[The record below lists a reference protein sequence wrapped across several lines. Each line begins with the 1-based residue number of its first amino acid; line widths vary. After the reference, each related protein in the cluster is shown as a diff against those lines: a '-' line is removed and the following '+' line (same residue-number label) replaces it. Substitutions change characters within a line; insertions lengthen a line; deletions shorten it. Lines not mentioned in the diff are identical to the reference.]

1 MTAQRILIDCDPG
14 HDDAVAILMALA
26 VPDQLDV
33 VGLTTVA
40 GNAGAAQCAQNAAA
54 ICHLA
59 GRPDLPIR
67 VGCTRPMVL
76 PFRDATLYH
85 GATGLDGYPLPR
97 PPVPL
102 HPEHAVD
109 FIIAQIMASADPLT
123 LVALAPLTN
132 IAMALVKRPA
142 IASRIGHI
150 VLMGGAQRSG
160 GNVTPAATFNMV
172 CDPHAAHVV
181 LTSQCRLT
189 MVNLD
194 VTSQVRVTAADLATL
209 ADHPNPV
216 AQAAHGMLQYFNQ
229 RRMTVYGCTEAE
241 LGLNDP
247 CVIAYLL
254 APHLF
259 TGRRVNVAIEHQS
272 DLTLGS
278 TVVDYRGVTRRAPNA
293 LWLDQVDAPAVQR
306 LVYDALAGRAD
317 RERSMNRAAA
327 P

>member
-1 MTAQRILIDCDPG
+1 MPAQRILIDCDPG

-26 VPDQLDV
+26 VPTMLDV

-40 GNAGAAQCAQNAAA
+40 GNAGAEQCAQNAAA
-54 ICHLA
+54 LCQLA

-67 VGCTRPMVL
+67 VGCVRPMIL

-85 GATGLDGYPLPR
+85 GATGLDGFPLPR
-97 PPVPL
+97 PPAPL
-102 HPEHAVD
+102 SPEHAVD
-109 FIIAQIMASADPLT
+109 FIIDQIMTSAEPLT
-123 LVALAPLTN
+123 LVCLAPLTN
-132 IAMALVKRPA
+132 IALALVKQPA
-142 IASRIGHI
+142 IAARIGHI

-181 LTSQCRLT
+181 LTSQCPLT
-189 MVNLD
+189 LVNLD
-194 VTSQVRVTAADLATL
+194 VTSQVRVASSELAAL
-209 ADHPNPV
+209 ADHPGAV
-216 AQAAHGMLQYFNQ
+216 TRAAHAMLHYFNH
-229 RRMTVYGCTEAE
+229 RRMTVYGCSEAE

-259 TGRRVNVAIEHQS
+259 AGRQVNVAIEHQS
-272 DLTLGS
+272 DLTMGG
-278 TVVDYRGVTRRAPNA
+278 TVVDYRGVTGRAPNA
-293 LWLDQVDAPAVQR
+293 LWLDQVDAPGVQR
-306 LVYDALAGRAD
+306 LVYDVLTGRGL
-317 RERSMNRAAA
+317 RSMNCAAA

>member
-1 MTAQRILIDCDPG
+1 MAAQRILIDCDPG

-26 VPDQLDV
+26 VPAQLDV

-40 GNAGAAQCAQNAAA
+40 GNAAAAQCAQNAAA
-54 ICHLA
+54 LCQLA

-67 VGCTRPMVL
+67 VGCQRPMVR

-85 GATGLDGYPLPR
+85 GATGLDGFTLPATQAT
-97 PPVPL
+97 L
-102 HPEHAVD
+102 SSEHAVD
-109 FIIAQIMASADPLT
+109 FIIDQIMASAEPLT
-123 LVALAPLTN
+123 LVCLAPLTN
-132 IAMALVKRPA
+132 IALALVKQPS

-160 GNVTPAATFNMV
+160 GNVTPSATFNMV

-194 VTSQVRVTAADLATL
+194 VTSQVRVTASDLAAL
-209 ADHPNPV
+209 AEHPGPV
-216 AQAAHGMLQYFNQ
+216 TQAAHGILHYFNQ
-229 RRMTVYGCTEAE
+229 RRMAVYGCTEAE

-259 TGRRVNVAIEHQS
+259 AGRRVNVAIEHQS
-272 DLTLGS
+272 DLTMGS
-278 TVVDYRGVTRRAPNA
+278 TVVDYRGVTGRPANA
-293 LWLDQVDAPAVQR
+293 LWLDQVDAPGVQR
-306 LVYDALAGRAD
+306 LVYDVLAGRGD
-317 RERSMNRAAA
+317 SLRSMNRADS